1 MIFRRLG
8 LILNMEARRG
18 AAPSK
23 TSLPPRLRKER
34 GIKGVRLIHKDQ
46 CGFTMIEMVIAIAIV
61 GLIAGG
67 ITMTTF
73 QVLEGSAR
81 SSNHTIAVRQVH
93 NAGYWVSR
101 DAQMAQS
108 VSTGDDPPGT
118 GFPLT
123 LIWTDYGVGGDE
135 HQVVY
140 TLLADNK
147 LKREHYTNRF
157 EVPEPEPAIAIVAQ
171 FIDLSGTSCQLTGD
185 VLVLTVTAT
194 VGTDSQEASETRTY
208 EITPRPS

>member
-8 LILNMEARRG
+8 LI
-18 AAPSK
+18 
-23 TSLPPRLRKER
+23 
-34 GIKGVRLIHKDQ
+34 HKNQ
-46 CGFTMIEMVIAIAIV
+46 RGFTLIELIIAIAIT
-61 GLIAGG
+61 GLITSGV
-67 ITMTTF
+67 TMTIF
-73 QVLEGSAR
+73 QVISGNAR
-81 SSNHTIAVRQVH
+81 SSNHMIAVRQVQE
-93 NAGYWVSR
+93 AGYWLSR

-108 VSTGDDPPGT
+108 ISTGDDPPGT

-123 LIWTDYGVGGDE
+123 LIWTEYGVDGDE

-157 EVPEPEPAIAIVAQ
+157 ADPDPDATAIVAQ
-171 FIDLSGTSCQLTGD
+171 FVDSSGTSCQLTGD

-194 VGTDSQEASETRTY
+194 VGTGSQQASETRTY
-208 EITPRPS
+208 EVTPRPSS

>member
-93 NAGYWVSR
+93 IWLTSSQKPGIL
-101 DAQMAQS
+101 QS
-108 VSTGDDPPGT
+108 TSLPMM
-118 GFPLT
+118 
-123 LIWTDYGVGGDE
+123 
-135 HQVVY
+135 
-140 TLLADNK
+140 LA
-147 LKREHYTNRF
+147 
-157 EVPEPEPAIAIVAQ
+157 
-171 FIDLSGTSCQLTGD
+171 
-185 VLVLTVTAT
+185 
-194 VGTDSQEASETRTY
+194 RT
-208 EITPRPS
+208 T